1 MNHIAA
7 GLLYGL
13 IYGII
18 VVFLVN
24 QNKEP
29 YRKIKF
35 GIVIII
41 LAILGT
47 NYSKLTTLIF
57 GTSSTIID
65 LVALATLIF
74 VLVLSEFKKD
84 S

>member
-1 MNHIAA
+1 MTHITA

-18 VVFLVN
+18 VIFLVN
-24 QNKEP
+24 QIKEP
-29 YRKIKF
+29 YRHIKF
-35 GIVIII
+35 FLIIVI

-47 NYSKLTTLIF
+47 NYPKLTTLIF
-57 GTSSTIID
+57 GTSSTTID

-74 VLVLSEFKKD
+74 VLALSEFKKE
-84 S
+84 

>member
-1 MNHIAA
+1 MTHIAA

-24 QNKEP
+24 QIKEP
-29 YRKIKF
+29 YRTIKF
-35 GIVIII
+35 FLIIAI
-41 LAILGT
+41 IAILGI
-47 NYSKLTTLIF
+47 NYPKLTTLIF
-57 GTSSTIID
+57 GISSTTID

-74 VLVLSEFKKD
+74 VLALSEFKKD
-84 S
+84 